1 MTDVM
6 NVSPAIAEV
15 YYQSYLAALLAG
27 DRHRGAGIVQDLLK
41 QEVSLKSVYLELI
54 QRAMYEVGT
63 LWENNK
69 VSIATE
75 HLASATT
82 ELLLA
87 QVYPQLFAQKHKDRR
102 AIIACAPHEYHH
114 IGARIVADFFE
125 LHGWHGFSLGA
136 NTPAAAR
143 LEMINDRD
151 PDVVGLSMSLLV
163 NRPHIEDMLEE
174 ISMNFPT
181 LELFLGGRAFS
192 GNGAGKQVR
201 EELMQRE
208 PQLVYVESLHELER
222 YLTNV

>member
-6 NVSPAIAEV
+6 HISTASTEV
-15 YYQSYLAALLAG
+15 CYQNYLEALLAG
-27 DRHRGAGIVQDLLK
+27 DRHRSADIVQDILK
-41 QEVSLKSVYLELI
+41 QGVPLKSVYLDLI

-63 LWENNK
+63 LWENNR

-87 QVYPQLFAQKHKDRR
+87 QIYPQLFAQKHKDRR

-136 NTPAAAR
+136 NTPAAS
-143 LEMINDRD
+143 LVEMINDRD
-151 PDVVGLSMSLLV
+151 PDVVGLSMSLLM
-163 NRPHIEDMLEE
+163 NRPHIEDMLEVL
-174 ISMNFPT
+174 STNFPS

-192 GNGAGKQVR
+192 GNGTGRQAR
-201 EELMQRE
+201 EELMQRY
-208 PQLVYVESLHELER
+208 PQLVYFESLHELER